1 MKQAKEK
8 NLLIKIIN
16 KKAKLIKNKKKY
28 IVKSFVFNLKIYFI
42 FIRLILFKIFIKFDK
57 V

>member
-8 NLLIKIIN
+8 NLLI
-16 KKAKLIKNKKKY
+16 IKNKKKY